1 MQNKTLL
8 MEWYKQVV
16 TFLLLKMWDHLFYHE
31 AEHCNSQTKN
41 WSPRTI
47 YILLLLEL
55 QLWSVNLFTNTFKFS
70 PIINCCKLIYKPKKQ
85 KISRQIFCQISLVHE
100 SICFQISV
108 ETKQWFV
115 KNDAG
120 LKPTGIPIVCLNI
133 LLLSLM

>member
-16 TFLLLKMWDHLFYHE
+16 TFLLLKMWDYLFYHE
-31 AEHCNSQTKN
+31 FTNQ
-41 WSPRTI
+41 
-47 YILLLLEL
+47 EL
-55 QLWSVNLFTNTFKFS
+55 IPMNNLYSSSSWASALSVNLFTNTFKFS

-100 SICFQISV
+100 SICFQINV

-120 LKPTGIPIVCLNI
+120 LKPTGIPIACLNI
-133 LLLSLM
+133 LLLSLT